1 MRDCQNWDKSDPF
14 NFEEVKENIIKNLC
28 KNGFVNG
35 KDYITQLVPKIT
47 SIAYGKQLVIRNKK
61 KYLMKNYTLYLQQIS
76 EKKWD

>member
-47 SIAYGKQLVIRNKK
+47 SIAYGEQLVIRNKK
-61 KYLMKNYTLYLQQIS
+61 KYLMKN
-76 EKKWD
+76 